1 MQKHNNR
8 YLKPYR
14 TRFAGQDSNGAWLWI
29 DGGGCKM
36 ELTDLRASS
45 LLRKAASIPG
55 ESVRVYVNVPSIAL
69 TRGWFQEPLEEIGA
83 RCKLASYNHAARSAH
98 FSLTSFDG
106 SVNKSVLIACAENW
120 LQCDDSQ
127 AAASAYFEAE
137 ANFSKVFGFGFL
149 GSPAQT
155 GLYAVEQSLPV
166 KGFDSAMPSDDFFR
180 LLHANT
186 TQGRTESFLPTD
198 VEDFFYYDRKFAYAA
213 DCRLDM
219 PCGREFHHTGQ
230 AASYIPFEPAF
241 YKVRFAVP
249 EGWRHIGLLPY
260 LDEGGKG
267 WVWPSFGDGYTAFVA
282 EPELRLAL
290 SQGWDVECLEAWRF
304 GKARP
309 LESWRNRLVTQWQL
323 DNVTGNKQGAG
334 IFRKILL
341 HGIGGLYARTFQR
354 ERVIDA
360 SELAELND
368 DEALTAEDIGAG
380 FSVEAR
386 VDRGRRFY
394 APHWAAYTW
403 SRARV
408 VLATRMLELDP
419 EALIGCHVDAIYTKC
434 PMGLHA
440 VGDAIGHFRCKGAV
454 RLDAPMR
461 LRSQRDL
468 IGLREHSEKGVKDE

>member
-14 TRFAGQDSNGAWLWI
+14 TLFAGQDENGAWLWV

-36 ELTDLRASS
+36 ELPDLKASS
-45 LLRKAASIPG
+45 ILRKAASIPG
-55 ESVRVYVNVPSIAL
+55 ESVRVYINVPLIAL
-69 TRGWFQEPLEEIGA
+69 TRGWFQEPLEEIGS
-83 RCKLASYNHAARSAH
+83 RCKLTSYSHAARSAH
-98 FSLTSFDG
+98 FSLSSFDR

-120 LQCDDSQ
+120 LQVEDGQ
-127 AAASAYFEAE
+127 TAATAYFEAE
-137 ANFSKVFGFGFL
+137 ANFAKAFGFSFL

-166 KGFDSAMPSDDFFR
+166 KSFDSAMPSDEFFR
-180 LLHANT
+180 TLHANT
-186 TQGRTESFLPTD
+186 TQGRTESFLPTE
-198 VEDFFYYDRKFAYAA
+198 VSDFFYYDRKFAYAA
-213 DCRLDM
+213 DCRLEM
-219 PCGREFHHTGQ
+219 PCGREFYHAGD
-230 AASYIPFEPAF
+230 AAAYIPFEPAF
-241 YKVRFAVP
+241 YSVIFDVP
-249 EGWRHIGLLPY
+249 KDWRHIGLLPF
-260 LDEGGKG
+260 LGDAGWSWPNSGEG
-267 WVWPSFGDGYTAFVA
+267 YHAFVA

-290 SQGWDVECLEAWRF
+290 SHGWTVKTCEAWRF
-304 GKARP
+304 AKARP
-309 LESWRNRLVTQWQL
+309 LENWRNKLVTQWQL
-323 DNVTGNKQGAG
+323 DNVTGNKLGAG

-360 SELAELND
+360 GELAELND
-368 DEALTAEDIGAG
+368 DEALTAEDTGSG

-408 VLATRMLELDP
+408 VLATRMLEFEP
-419 EALIGCHVDAIYTKC
+419 EALIGCHVDAIYAKC

-454 RLDAPMR
+454 RLDSPMR